1 MNEVL
6 NAIKTRRSCRSF
18 KPDMVPQEIIDQIC
32 EAGTYAAT
40 GMNRQSPL
48 IVVIKDKEVRD
59 RLAAI
64 NAQIM
69 GKENFDPFY
78 GAPVVLMVLADAGVP
93 TYPYDGSLV
102 MGNLMLAAH
111 ALGVASCWIHRA
123 KEESE
128 MTEVRE
134 LLREKLGIGENYVG
148 IGHCVIGYAADEPRQ
163 APPRKEN
170 YVRQIG

>member
-1 MNEVL
+1 MNEIL
-6 NAIKTRRSCRSF
+6 NAIKTRRSCRNF

-40 GMNRQSPL
+40 GMNRQSPV
-48 IVVIKDKEVRD
+48 IAVIKDKAIRD
-59 RLAAI
+59 RLAEI
-64 NAQIM
+64 NAKIM

-78 GAPVVLMVLADAGVP
+78 GAPVVLMVLADTNAP
-93 TYPYDGSLV
+93 TYVYDGSLV

-111 ALGVASCWIHRA
+111 TIGVASCWIHRA

-128 MTEVRE
+128 MEEVKA
-134 LLREKLGIGENYVG
+134 LLQSAGIGDNYVG
-148 IGHCVIGYAADEPRQ
+148 IGHCVIGYAADEPRP
-163 APPRKEN
+163 APPRKED

>member
-6 NAIKTRRSCRSF
+6 NAIRTRRSCRNF

-48 IVVIKDKEVRD
+48 IVVIKDKAVRD
-59 RLAAI
+59 RLSEI
-64 NAQIM
+64 NAGIM

-78 GAPVVLMVLADAGVP
+78 GAPVVLLVLADANIP
-93 TYPYDGSLV
+93 TCQYDGTLV

-111 ALGVASCWIHRA
+111 TLGIGSCWIHRA
-123 KEESE
+123 KEEMLMDE
-128 MTEVRE
+128 IKE
-134 LLREKLGIGENYVG
+134 LLREKLGIEGDYTG
-148 IGHCVIGYAADEPRQ
+148 IGHCVIGYAADEPRE

-170 YVRQIG
+170 YVLQIG